1 MYDVKLTDGEVL
13 DIMSKIDNAIHFFA
27 DNCNMYQ
34 GDRVSVV
41 YDATNEAIEYLKR
54 RRMYFQEKIEDYE

>member
-13 DIMSKIDNAIHFFA
+13 DIMSKIDNAIQFFA
-27 DNCNMYQ
+27 DNCNMHQ

-41 YDATNEAIEYLKR
+41 YDATDEAIEYLKG